1 MENQLDNP
9 NDKLHNLPIHTEHHG
24 DLRHFINHFWNMIDF
39 PQHSTANVSAP
50 KIEVNEGKN
59 EVTVSA
65 EVPGI
70 APENLEVEISA
81 DGYLTLAGEK
91 KQQSEQNRRGSY
103 FSEITYGSFK
113 RTIPLPWDLDFDKAD
128 AEYDNG
134 TLKIA
139 IPKSPDEQTKKK
151 KISIGK
157 KQKN

>member
-91 KQQSEQNRRGSY
+91 K
-103 FSEITYGSFK
+103 TTK
-113 RTIPLPWDLDFDKAD
+113 RTKPSRQLFFRNYIRFL
-128 AEYDNG
+128 
-134 TLKIA
+134 
-139 IPKSPDEQTKKK
+139 
-151 KISIGK
+151 
-157 KQKN
+157 